1 MHSADVVD
9 DNEASGSMLATAEIW
24 LGCAL
29 FAVLLVRHVL
39 RFLGAEYE
47 LHGVYAL
54 LPLLLMWSALLL
66 IAAGG
71 AMRRFPQHPILCHI
85 PLLMWLIVFFLAFT

>member
-1 MHSADVVD
+1 MHSADVVGD
-9 DNEASGSMLATAEIW
+9 KEASGSKLATAEIW

-29 FAVLLVRHVL
+29 FAALLIRQVL
-39 RFLGAEYE
+39 RFLGADYE